1 MDAQKKLSF
10 VVVVVNVAQTLACS
24 SCEKFFIVVLGLCPL
39 LSLKYFLKILIA
51 RFLISDELMN
61 SSEDLLLLLLWVS

>member
-24 SCEKFFIVVLGLCPL
+24 SCEKFFILVLGLCAL

-51 RFLISDELMN
+51 RSLISDELMN
-61 SSEDLLLLLLWVS
+61 SSEDLLLLMLWVS